1 MIDSYKALP
10 LGVYERC
17 LEVRGDDN
25 EVTLGVLAILSG
37 RTVDELMDMPLE
49 DYYAIRAKGAF
60 MLLQPVAVP
69 IRASY
74 TCGEWELVPVR
85 KLRELTT
92 AQFIDFK
99 EWSAQKGTH
108 RAETLS
114 CFLTPKGHTYGEG
127 YDPEEV
133 IAAIREHMS
142 VEDAHSLD
150 AFFFSLSLRSMSAIL
165 AYFLRRLTPRERLT
179 KEARTMRRALRDLRR
194 SGAGWRRWTPLLSLP
209 ARLGGRSTRSPY

>member
-17 LEVRGDDN
+17 LEVQGDDN
-25 EVTLGVLAILSG
+25 EVTLGVLAELSG
-37 RTVDELMDMPLE
+37 RTVDELMRMPLE
-49 DYYAIRAKGAF
+49 DYHDIKAKGSF
-60 MLLQPVAVP
+60 LLLQPVAVP

-74 TCGEWELVPVR
+74 ACGEWELVPVR

-99 EWSAQKGTH
+99 EWCSQPGTH

-127 YDPEEV
+127 YDPEDV

-142 VEDAHSLD
+142 VEDAASLD
-150 AFFFSLSLRSMSAIL
+150 AFFFSLSLRSMIGIL
-165 AYFLRRLTPRERLT
+165 TSFQRKLTPAEKLT
-179 KEARTMRRALRDLRR
+179 SQARTMRRALRDLRR

-209 ARLGGRSTRSPY
+209 ARLGGRSTQNPY